1 MGLLLVGLCR
11 HDCSRLQQNPA
22 AERTISCSPLEGKS
36 WFLFPSLPAQ
46 PPKPIVLS
54 LAICLSISLTSYL
67 SFIFFFFWGRH
78 FFFISSTFIF
88 LTFISASLFLTLIFF
103 FANIIP
109 PISNSI
115 ICCWLCTDF
124 WPLSNSDSRGT
135 DRDEAGRETGKDMQQ
150 RSLTGIEQRT
160 FVVVRYASEPLRLS
174 HSLLWQARDLSLTSC
189 NENQVFL

>member
-67 SFIFFFFWGRH
+67 SFIFFFFGTAFLFH
-78 FFFISSTFIF
+78 FLYFHLSHFYFR
-88 LTFISASLFLTLIFF
+88 LSLPNFDLF

-135 DRDEAGRETGKDMQQ
+135 DREEAGRETGKDMQQ

>member
-67 SFIFFFFWGRH
+67 SFIFFFFGRH

-103 FANIIP
+103 ANVVP
-109 PISNSI
+109 PISYSM
-115 ICCWLCTDF
+115 ICCWLCPDF
-124 WPLSNSDSRGT
+124 WPLSHSDSRGT
-135 DRDEAGRETGKDMQQ
+135 DRNEAGAETGKTCNKGHWLELNRGHLWLYGMH
-150 RSLTGIEQRT
+150 
-160 FVVVRYASEPLRLS
+160 LS
-174 HSLLWQARDLSLTSC
+174 HSASAAVSVTGSRSFFNLMQQKPS
-189 NENQVFL
+189 VFVA